1 MNPGY
6 DSIMDNY
13 KKIINPIDIYIQ
25 SDYSNR

>member
-6 DSIMDNY
+6 DPIMDNY